1 MYVVT
6 VLFEII
12 ANHAEAFREGVLQN
26 AAASLEGEAGC
37 HRFDV
42 CFSED
47 GQRCFLYELYTD
59 RAAFEAHMKTAHFIE
74 FNSVTKE
81 IVAAKK
87 LGTFILANP
96 SDQIEHTDP
105 LRAGE

>member
-12 ANHAEAFREGVLQN
+12 AEHAEAFREGVLQN
-26 AAASLEGEAGC
+26 AAASLAHEAGC
-37 HRFDV
+37 HRFDA

-59 RAAFEAHMKTAHFIE
+59 RAAFDEHIESSHFME
-74 FNSVTKE
+74 FNATSAGMVSD
-81 IVAAKK
+81 KK
-87 LGTFILANP
+87 LATYLLASNP
-96 SDQIEHTDP
+96 F
-105 LRAGE
+105 AGAK